1 MPVHHVDRALEAL
14 AQRKRTGGLGEVR
27 VAYDD
32 GMELVAGDEAA
43 VAAAIYDHLTLTGPY
58 RECLI
63 EQDAEDEK
71 ARRSQEDSL

>member
-1 MPVHHVDRALEAL
+1 MRNYVIKRILQSVIVLLIMSGFAFALINA
-14 AQRKRTGGLGEVR
+14 AP
-27 VAYDD
+27 
-32 GMELVAGDEAA
+32 GDP
-43 VAAAIYDHLTLTGPY
+43 AAAIYDHLTLTGPY

>member
-1 MPVHHVDRALEAL
+1 MKVGVITEL
-14 AQRKRTGGLGEVR
+14 A
-27 VAYDD
+27 DD
-32 GMELVAGDEAA
+32 IFQTVVAA